1 MSSGGGLVDQ
11 CMTNGVDDSRK
22 ISDEHPGRHPDAATK
37 MPPSYPGI
45 KSVLA
50 GILSI
55 VFFAR
60 DGAPVR
66 LPGAAGMVVEVLELI
81 PLCFPGADV
90 FGGVVGE
97 ESMRYRLR
105 HPLRR
110 YSIVDTQ

>member
-1 MSSGGGLVDQ
+1 
-11 CMTNGVDDSRK
+11 MTNGVDGSRK

-60 DGAPVR
+60 DGVPVR